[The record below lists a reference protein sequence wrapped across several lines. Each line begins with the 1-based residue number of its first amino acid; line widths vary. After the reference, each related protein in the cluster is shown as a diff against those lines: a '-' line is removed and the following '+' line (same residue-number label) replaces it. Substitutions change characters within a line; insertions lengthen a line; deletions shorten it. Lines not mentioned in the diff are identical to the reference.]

1 MTNIS
6 EYVING
12 TGSRWT
18 VGTIILV
25 QLITFNETGG
35 PAAMIGFGLAAFY
48 AVLASLCKSGTKAVQ
63 ISYIRTTHRVDFFC
77 LFLAKWMD
85 ILALFSA
92 CAIVVRTLSSSLD
105 AMTGGVARMYILGRN
120 SAANE
125 PWPDVIGVVVI
136 FILTGMFMLGLEN
149 SRIFAVLMTTAVLST
164 TVVIVIVTGFKG
176 DFTQFSSQLILPNG
190 LVGLL
195 SGSAIAT
202 FSFSND
208 SLNGNFV
215 QRSFGLV
222 TIILVLLSSEL
233 ICGCFTTLT
242 NFSVNHAYEAVPLL
256 YILEVKDFH
265 KLIPAVACL
274 LVLICSSALLELFP
288 EMYTQIAQLTKSEWR
303 ILAKQIGYESR
314 DSGNPTLTIF
324 TGGSLCAMLAFACPL
339 ENLTYILAASHIFAT
354 LLRSFHFLYH
364 PLRPH
369 YLEQQN
375 DSSSL
380 VYSRLSNGTNYKSRN
395 CTGSLRKH
403 IWCLRKYTNV
413 CSSSSSA
420 VAHRIFTANR
430 EPSPSRPLNN
440 EENEREWLL
449 LGEPSSPKDP
459 HSKAPCI
466 VESSVLSDQISDIE
480 CITLAKP
487 ENMDTE
493 DSSTDIDAI
502 VDEYKQKVKISTAG
516 PLDRKSARVPTA
528 NSWYLAIIFIVM
540 IVLGC
545 VITAAGLMLLEK
557 IVIIVG
563 LNVSLIS
570 GIVLWLFPRYSQANT
585 ARPSLITCIVTLLAS
600 CILFAS
606 SVTLSWPALLLWFLV
621 GFLLFIRCDTW
632 CCLCLETPN
641 IRLHGGV
648 GGLSAMSTT
657 TILTSRPSQG
667 SFGHSQLVCQ
677 S

>member
-6 EYVING
+6 EYVVNG

-25 QLITFNETGG
+25 QLIVFNETGG
-35 PAAMIGFGLAAFY
+35 QAAMIGFGLAAFY
-48 AVLASLCKSGTKAVQ
+48 AVLAGLCKSGTKAVQ

-149 SRIFAVLMTTAVLST
+149 SRIFGVLMTAAVVST
-164 TVVIVIVTGFKG
+164 TVVILVVTGFRG
-176 DFTQFSSQLILPNG
+176 SMTQFRSQPILPKG

-208 SLNGNFV
+208 SLNGNFI
-215 QRSFGLV
+215 QRSLGLL
-222 TIILVLLSSEL
+222 TMLLVLLSSEL
-233 ICGCFTTLT
+233 LCGCFTTLT
-242 NFSVNHAYEAVPLL
+242 NFSVNHVYEAVPLL
-256 YILEVKDFH
+256 YILEMKDFH

-354 LLRSFHFLYH
+354 MLRSFHFLYH

-375 DSSSL
+375 DSSNL
-380 VYSRLSNGTNYKSRN
+380 VYSRLSNGTNYKSGK
-395 CTGSLRKH
+395 CSKSLKTH
-403 IWCLRKYTNV
+403 IWCLRKYTNI
-413 CSSSSSA
+413 CSSSSNA
-420 VAHRIFTANR
+420 VAHRIFTTNR
-430 EPSPSRPLNN
+430 ESSLSRPLSN

-459 HSKAPCI
+459 HSNAPCI

-502 VDEYKQKVKISTAG
+502 VDEYKQKVKVSTAG
-516 PLDRKSARVPTA
+516 PLDRDSTRVPTA

-540 IVLGC
+540 IVLGG
-545 VITAAGLMLLEK
+545 VITAAGLILWEK

-563 LNVSLIS
+563 LN
-570 GIVLWLFPRYSQANT
+570 G
-585 ARPSLITCIVTLLAS
+585 
-600 CILFAS
+600 
-606 SVTLSWPALLLWFLV
+606 
-621 GFLLFIRCDTW
+621 
-632 CCLCLETPN
+632 LCN
-641 IRLHGGV
+641 
-648 GGLSAMSTT
+648 
-657 TILTSRPSQG
+657 
-667 SFGHSQLVCQ
+667 
-677 S
+677 